1 MSTLPM
7 MYNFEERTTIPS
19 MYRLE
24 DLDHAESRHVVDPLK
39 TSSTAGSAVSTAA
52 PAVSTTYKSTVTTLT
67 TPVPKVEVIV
77 RTPRNVMSE
86 FITGGLGALSE
97 GEQADV
103 PVPADLHGHHAEEE
117 ALKRLAE
124 SPVWGMKIGVSSDA
138 TTGSPDRQP
147 RIIEKKKTQNSI
159 HGTDYEADDYGMDY
173 EEFTTEDIFSGQYL
187 EVNPGQY
194 HEVNPGQYTEVNPG
208 QYTEV
213 NPGQYT
219 EVNPG
224 QYEEV
229 HPGQDLKIDDVTVDV
244 ANKDH
249 TKIYNVQAKA
259 GDFIIGEV
267 GKINVNN
274 GQTFQGVRYT
284 AVDGYLDQGQISDI
298 LKQFFGTQTT

>member
-1 MSTLPM
+1 M
-7 MYNFEERTTIPS
+7 MYNFEGKTTIPS

-24 DLDHAESRHVVDPLK
+24 DLDHAESRHVVDPV
-39 TSSTAGSAVSTAA
+39 TSPPTARPAVISTATTAA
-52 PAVSTTYKSTVTTLT
+52 TAAVTTLT

-77 RTPRNVMSE
+77 RTPRNVLSE
-86 FITGGLGALSE
+86 FITGELGALAD
-97 GEQADV
+97 GEQQGESEEAGQ
-103 PVPADLHGHHAEEE
+103 PADLHHSEE

-124 SPVWGMKIGVSSDA
+124 PPLWGMKIGVSQDA
-138 TTGSPDRQP
+138 TTNSPDRQP
-147 RIIEKKKTQNSI
+147 RIIEKKKNTQNNI
-159 HGTDYEADDYGMDY
+159 QRKDYENSDLGSDYQD
-173 EEFTTEDIFSGQYL
+173 FTTEDIFSGQYL

-259 GDFIIGEV
+259 GEFIIGEV

-298 LKQFFGTQTT
+298 LKEFFGTQTT